1 MKFNSTNIE
10 VMHSG
15 YARGKHAVAGL
26 DCGILLTHFVSAR
39 VAGENAVSI
48 RTVDYLK
55 EPVQGNVTTGRL
67 EKFCQQEA
75 ESMIDRNTAEMGILY
90 APDCVT
96 QILGTIQTAFR
107 IVEVTRRWAPRSNLI
122 VRGVISVVA
131 LTNGTIYFLPRANLL
146 TESPDP
152 LSQSMYS
159 GMWPPKTTSP
169 FPPPRM
175 KRHI

>member
-1 MKFNSTNIE
+1 
-10 VMHSG
+10 MHSG